1 MTLAESQRALHRHND
16 TLARLERAS
25 RHAFSYAMG
34 VAAGLGGILCLLN
47 AALFVCL
54 CKRARRQVGQGNT
67 EGEGCSENVKLISCV
82 SGKVI
87 SGRRDAKSQKC
98 CRPHKW

>member
-1 MTLAESQRALHRHND
+1 MKKVLNIPIPSPPQPSPAGMTCMTLAESQRALHRHND

-54 CKRARRQVGQGNT
+54 CKRARRQVGQG
-67 EGEGCSENVKLISCV
+67 S
-82 SGKVI
+82 
-87 SGRRDAKSQKC
+87 
-98 CRPHKW
+98 